1 MIKKR
6 ISSNIIIFSFF
17 TCSALFGQKGID
29 CAFLEQV
36 LTENVSRAFSYY
48 VYDTIYIYEEYE
60 NKYFTNCDLSH
71 IGTKEIYII
80 KNEIP
85 QNYDRYR
92 CHILFIYKVSNKGK
106 NIEIVSYNSRA
117 DTSTKVLTSA
127 IILKFRKKRG
137 KYKLIETIVS

>member
-6 ISSNIIIFSFF
+6 ISLHIFIFSFF

-36 LTENVSRAFSYY
+36 LTENVSKAFNYF

-60 NKYFTNCDLSH
+60 NKYFTDCDFSH
-71 IGTKEIYII
+71 IGTKEVYII

-85 QNYDRYR
+85 RNYDRYR
-92 CHILFIYKVSNKGK
+92 CRVLLIGSVKVKGR
-106 NIEIVSYNSRA
+106 NIEIGFINGRL
-117 DTSTKVLTSA
+117 DNIPITIRILTY
-127 IILKFRKKRG
+127 RKKRG
-137 KYKLIETIVS
+137 KYKLIKTIVS